1 MIVVVV
7 VFVVVQPHINS
18 SRTSSTGPVVD
29 HRSVDDLLSFINGT
43 CDRLDCEQDSNVKK
57 RSRQRQKKVMNNYQ
71 DHSKTTH
78 VSITNHYGNLRSP
91 KERHVI
97 SRNHVFTPASISSF
111 NFSFS
116 FFLSLF
122 LSFSLSYVCVCVCVC
137 ARARAR
143 AQSSTK
149 QL

>member
-7 VFVVVQPHINS
+7 VVVVVVVQPHINS

-91 KERHVI
+91 K
-97 SRNHVFTPASISSF
+97 
-111 NFSFS
+111 
-116 FFLSLF
+116 
-122 LSFSLSYVCVCVCVC
+122 
-137 ARARAR
+137 
-143 AQSSTK
+143 
-149 QL
+149 